1 MAAGREGSVGM
12 SCQRVSLKERG
23 NNAVNVTTVGD
34 FDDVLSGVVVVEKTG
49 GGGINKFVDG

>member
-1 MAAGREGSVGM
+1 M